1 MDDSVD
7 NLSQVVCGSLI
18 EDTNVSMPQF
28 KTDFGLHYMAACND
42 NYNLCAPQE
51 AGDSTP
57 GSQIE
62 YRRIHK
68 NDKKKLKKSGSQKS
82 ILKNEPSGQNDN
94 LSNFK
99 RDIEVNRIQIR
110 PKPDPNQTQTRPK
123 QDPNQTQTR
132 P

>member
-1 MDDSVD
+1 MHDLVNS
-7 NLSQVVCGSLI
+7 LSYTVCRSPI

-42 NYNLCAPQE
+42 NYNLCAPQD

-82 ILKNEPSGQNDN
+82 ILKNEPSGQNDS

-99 RDIEVNRIQIR
+99 RDIEVNQTQTR
-110 PKPDPNQTQTRPK
+110 PKPDPNQNWSLV
-123 QDPNQTQTR
+123 PNEI
-132 P
+132 

>member
-1 MDDSVD
+1 
-7 NLSQVVCGSLI
+7 
-18 EDTNVSMPQF
+18 MPQF

-51 AGDSTP
+51 AGDGTP

-82 ILKNEPSGQNDN
+82 ILKNEPTGQNDN

-99 RDIEVNRIQIR
+99 RDIEVNKTRR
-110 PKPDPNQTQTRPK
+110 KPDPYFLVQTLNLANFRVVLNKWNPEWIVWR
-123 QDPNQTQTR
+123 N
-132 P
+132 